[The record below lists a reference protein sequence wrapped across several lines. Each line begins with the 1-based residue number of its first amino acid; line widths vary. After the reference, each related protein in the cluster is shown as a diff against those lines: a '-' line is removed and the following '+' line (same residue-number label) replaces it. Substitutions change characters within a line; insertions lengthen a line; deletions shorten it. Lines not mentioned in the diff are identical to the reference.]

1 MATPRLRTMDLT
13 PTWAGLMPAL
23 FAILENGTELGKTQ
37 AREELMDLARKVDA
51 MNAANKTGKPV
62 RP

>member
-1 MATPRLRTMDLT
+1 MATPRLRTIDCT

-23 FAILENGTELGKTQ
+23 FAILENGTETGKRQ

-51 MNAANKTGKPV
+51 LNASGGKLV

>member
-1 MATPRLRTMDLT
+1 MPAPRLKYLDCT

-23 FAILENGTELGKTQ
+23 FAILENGTELGKKQ

-51 MNAANKTGKPV
+51 MNAAGGKGV